1 MFFQYK
7 YKVRLFL
14 EESNSFGV
22 LGESGKGASEY
33 FNVSQSLC
41 LPFIYLE
48 DVVPVWPLVSIRI
61 LKTKWSPR

>member
-1 MFFQYK
+1 MNLIRSFMARQLWSISVLKSTYFQYK

-33 FNVSQSLC
+33 FNVSQ
-41 LPFIYLE
+41 
-48 DVVPVWPLVSIRI
+48 
-61 LKTKWSPR
+61 

>member
-1 MFFQYK
+1 MYFQYK

-33 FNVSQSLC
+33 FNVS
-41 LPFIYLE
+41 
-48 DVVPVWPLVSIRI
+48 
-61 LKTKWSPR
+61 